1 MRVIRILS
9 HEIIIDIFS
18 FFFFFCFIDIPFFF
32 ILYRYVD
39 SFLIFY
45 NTIGSDV
52 TDQILLQMRAF
63 V

>member
-9 HEIIIDIFS
+9 HEIVIDIFS
-18 FFFFFCFIDIPFFF
+18 FFFFCFIDIPFFF
-32 ILYRYVD
+32 ILDRYVD